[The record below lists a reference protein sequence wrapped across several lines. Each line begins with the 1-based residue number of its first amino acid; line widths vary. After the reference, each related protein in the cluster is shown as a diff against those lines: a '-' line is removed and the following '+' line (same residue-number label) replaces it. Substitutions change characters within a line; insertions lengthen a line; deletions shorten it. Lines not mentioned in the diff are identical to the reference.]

1 MAFGEEVKTLR
12 APDECISTSTQ
23 TRLEK
28 MDSVDLKLL
37 FPSASHSFP
46 FFFFSF
52 CFFPLS
58 AAQRLH
64 TSGTGALID
73 LWEQSKIEAETGDGG
88 SFCTLSGDPRG
99 RKKGVRCIQNKE
111 MGKGAGPSLMEG
123 WEAGSPSPTLRVGHS
138 P

>member
-28 MDSVDLKLL
+28 IDSPDLKQF
-37 FPSASHSFP
+37 FPSVSHSFP
-46 FFFFSF
+46 FFFF
-52 CFFPLS
+52 CFFLLW

-88 SFCTLSGDPRG
+88 SFCTLSGDPRE
-99 RKKGVRCIQNKE
+99 RKKGGQVFTK
-111 MGKGAGPSLMEG
+111 
-123 WEAGSPSPTLRVGHS
+123 
-138 P
+138 

>member
-28 MDSVDLKLL
+28 IVSLDLKRL
-37 FPSASHSFP
+37 FHCVSHSFP
-46 FFFFSF
+46 FFFF
-52 CFFPLS
+52 CFFSPLS
-58 AAQRLH
+58 VAQRLH

-88 SFCTLSGDPRG
+88 SFCTLSGDPRE

-111 MGKGAGPSLMEG
+111 MGKGAGPSLMKG

>member
-1 MAFGEEVKTLR
+1 MTFYGFGGRRKGIR
-12 APDECISTSTQ
+12 APDECISTSTR

-28 MDSVDLKLL
+28 IDSPYLKLL
-37 FPSASHSFP
+37 FSWVSHSFP
-46 FFFFSF
+46 FFFFF
-52 CFFPLS
+52 LILP
-58 AAQRLH
+58 AQRLH

-73 LWEQSKIEAETGDGG
+73 PWEQSQIEAETGDGG
-88 SFCTLSGDPRG
+88 SFCTLSGDPRE

-111 MGKGAGPSLMEG
+111 MGKGTGPSLMEG